1 MATSYA
7 LCRAL
12 LVIMQIRWYLIM
24 QYGCAML
31 FNDSDFLWMVDECA
45 IIMCVIS
52 EYACFSGSWQVGETK
67 ISAGG
72 VSYAC
77 VNPTRY
83 SPHASLA
90 CFRTRPTRSSPEL
103 TPATHTQD
111 SGPTV
116 SPGSSTRREHFSAD
130 TGSLRRLSMG

>member
-1 MATSYA
+1 
-7 LCRAL
+7 
-12 LVIMQIRWYLIM
+12 
-24 QYGCAML
+24 
-31 FNDSDFLWMVDECA
+31 MVDECA

-72 VSYAC
+72 VSFAC

-90 CFRTRPTRSSPEL
+90 CFRTRPSRSSPEL
-103 TPATHTQD
+103 TPATRTQD
-111 SGPTV
+111 SGSTV
-116 SPGSSTRREHFSAD
+116 SPDREYHVKEVDKANISREYHVKEVDKAKGINSNFNSESYCRQD
-130 TGSLRRLSMG
+130 NY